1 MVEAVVEDV
10 VDGLEIETAVVVV
23 QNTTGVLLEDKADVD
38 VDDPIEETAVVDEED
53 HEAQE

>member
-38 VDDPIEETAVVDEED
+38 VDDRIEETAVVDEE
-53 HEAQE
+53 EL